1 MNHAR
6 RLRRLALAT
15 LISALLAASLAAP
28 AAQAATASVDN
39 ENKRLAY
46 TGSSEANNV
55 TVSGSGSTYTIT
67 DSGASISAGYGC
79 SAAGAG
85 KVTCSSSKIDY
96 VYVRT
101 DAGNDTVTVS
111 GGAHTALDGGS
122 GDDRLVGG
130 SSWDWL
136 SGSAGDDSLDGG
148 AGSDFLSGGDGVDT
162 VDYSARMAP
171 VTVTLSSSSY
181 WTGDDGEAAEYDN
194 VSISVETILGGSA
207 NDTITGSSAKN
218 TFKGGAGDDKLYGV
232 TGDDFLDGGPG
243 RDVFDGGDGD
253 DVMRARDTTADQVA
267 CGAGADA
274 GESDAIDAIDAD
286 CEAVA
291 APSSAGPAGNPD
303 TTLDLIPARVR
314 LTYGGKLRLRITCPE
329 EFGTCN
335 GTVVITPLGKAQ
347 ASFSRRK
354 SKAIGRGRYKVQGGE
369 TKVINVKLSRNGR
382 RRVLRNK
389 RLKCK
394 ASSVTRS
401 STGRKVTVRKKIT
414 LEAPR
419 KKRS

>member
-6 RLRRLALAT
+6 RLRRHALAT
-15 LISALLAASLAAP
+15 LTSVLLAASLAAP
-28 AAQAATASVDN
+28 AAHAATASVDN
-39 ENKRLAY
+39 GSNQLIY
-46 TGSSEANNV
+46 TGSSEVNNV
-55 TVSGSGSTYTIT
+55 TVSGSGSSYTIT
-67 DSGASISAGYGC
+67 DSGASISPGSGC

-85 KVTCSSSKIDY
+85 KVTCSSSKIKY
-96 VYVRT
+96 VSVRT
-101 DAGNDTVTVS
+101 NAGNDTITVS
-111 GGAHTALDGGS
+111 GGAFTALDGGT

-136 SGSAGDDSLDGG
+136 NGNTGDDSLDGG
-148 AGSDFLSGGDGVDT
+148 GGSDFLSGGDGVDT
-162 VDYSARMAP
+162 ADYSARTAP
-171 VTVTLSSSSY
+171 VTVTLNSSSY
-181 WTGDDGEAAEYDN
+181 WNGDDGEAGERDN
-194 VSISVETILGGSA
+194 VSTTVEAILGGSG
-207 NDTITGSSAKN
+207 NDTITASSAKN
-218 TFKGGAGDDKLYGV
+218 TLKGGAGDDKLYGV
-232 TGDDFLDGGPG
+232 TGDDLLEGGPG
-243 RDVFDGGDGD
+243 RDVFDGGDGA
-253 DVMRARDTTADQVA
+253 DVMRARDATADQIA
-267 CGAGADA
+267 CGAGTDA
-274 GESDAIDAIDAD
+274 GEADAIDATGAD

-291 APSSAGPAGNPD
+291 APSDAGSANPE

-314 LTYGGKLRLRITCPE
+314 LTHRGKLRLRITCPE
-329 EFGTCN
+329 EFGTCE

-347 ASFSRRK
+347 ASISRRK
-354 SKAIGRGRYKVQGGE
+354 SKTIGRGRYKVQGGD

-414 LEAPR
+414 LQAPR